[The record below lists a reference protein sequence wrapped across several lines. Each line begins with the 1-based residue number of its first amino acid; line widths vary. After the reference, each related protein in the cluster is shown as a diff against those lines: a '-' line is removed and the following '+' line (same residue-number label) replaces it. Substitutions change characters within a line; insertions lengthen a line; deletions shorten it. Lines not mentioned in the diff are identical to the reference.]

1 VPAGYSPRYIPGSSG
16 NHKEALA
23 ALLEYDRIFLKDP
36 KGRMDFG
43 EHVTQRWIMAAF
55 ADAASGAMQ
64 RARSEAL
71 MALNLAS
78 RADQGTMLMKA
89 RLALGEIE
97 LKSDNRTA
105 GRKCLEA
112 LVKDADQGGFG
123 LISREARERLTLSR
137 GQAAIS
143 QMQSKKT

>member
-1 VPAGYSPRYIPGSSG
+1 
-16 NHKEALA
+16 
-23 ALLEYDRIFLKDP
+23 
-36 KGRMDFG
+36 
-43 EHVTQRWIMAAF
+43 MAAF